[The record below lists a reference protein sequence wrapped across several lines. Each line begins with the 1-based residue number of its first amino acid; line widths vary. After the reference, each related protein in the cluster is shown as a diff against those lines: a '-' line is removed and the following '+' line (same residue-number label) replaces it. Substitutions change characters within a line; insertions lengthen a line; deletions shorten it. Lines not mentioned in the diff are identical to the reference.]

1 MVALNPNKYINSDLN
16 VRLSQV
22 NDKDVT
28 VIVDKDAILQ
38 SLYRLFNTEVGEI
51 PNYRGYGLD
60 LKQFIQKPLGKALA
74 QEINEYVSSK
84 INMYEQRV
92 EIYQVNAV
100 SNFETASVILQ
111 YYVRIKTTGEI
122 VGLEPLVIPIG

>member
-74 QEINEYVSSK
+74 QEINEYVSSR

>member
-16 VRLSQV
+16 VRLPQV

-28 VIVDKDAILQ
+28 VIVDRDAILQ

-74 QEINEYVSSK
+74 QEINEYVSSR

>member
-16 VRLSQV
+16 VRLPQV

-74 QEINEYVSSK
+74 QEINEYVSSR

>member
-28 VIVDKDAILQ
+28 VIVDRDAILQ

-74 QEINEYVSSK
+74 QEINEYVSSR

>member
-1 MVALNPNKYINSDLN
+1 MATFNPNKYINSDLN

-28 VIVDKDAILQ
+28 VIVDRDAILQ

-74 QEINEYVSSK
+74 QEINEYVSSR

>member
-16 VRLSQV
+16 VRLPQV

-28 VIVDKDAILQ
+28 IIVDKDAILQ

-74 QEINEYVSSK
+74 QEINEYVSSR

>member
-60 LKQFIQKPLGKALA
+60 LKQFIQKPLGKTLA
-74 QEINEYVSSK
+74 QEINEYVSSR

>member
-1 MVALNPNKYINSDLN
+1 MATFNPNKYINSDLN

-28 VIVDKDAILQ
+28 VIVDRDAILQ

-60 LKQFIQKPLGKALA
+60 LKQFIQNPLGKALA
-74 QEINEYVSSK
+74 QEINEYVSSR